1 MVKIAR
7 RSARH
12 GAPAPRVALSAPPPS
27 TPVDV
32 GLVLRSAREAAGLS
46 LEDVRSSTGVPMVD
60 LAALEHGHLEVLHVE
75 QAAVVGL
82 WRYAE
87 LLGLDP
93 GQLVAVARA
102 HWPRAALA
110 VDAMRGKPGGM
121 GMPCALLA
129 EAEELL
135 AGIAPRA
142 LALTRGTSPWGA
154 IGLSEATRRQL
165 AAGAAGDAFRRTLLG
180 VTAAVPV
187 PLTTAVPRPAVDTSA
202 DDTSDDRPPAPLAA
216 IDLLERGE
224 GDVAD
229 PLPSDPLPSGLP
241 PSGLPPSDGTPA
253 DRAVTSVLEPDAAAG
268 APPSARHARRWSQ
281 LAHAVAER
289 FGLDEVLD
297 EPEGGAGAR
306 REGRPDVTTVLC
318 DATATA
324 ATTTDAANVVP
335 PAHA

>member
-1 MVKIAR
+1 
-7 RSARH
+7 
-12 GAPAPRVALSAPPPS
+12 
-27 TPVDV
+27 
-32 GLVLRSAREAAGLS
+32 VLRSAREAAGLS

-93 GQLVAVARA
+93 GLLVGVVRA

-142 LALTRGTSPWGA
+142 LALTRGTSSRGA
-154 IGLSEATRRQL
+154 IGLSEVTRRQL
-165 AAGAAGDAFRRTLLG
+165 AAGAAGDAFRRTVLG

-187 PLTTAVPRPAVDTSA
+187 SLATGVPRPAVDAPTA
-202 DDTSDDRPPAPLAA
+202 DTQDVPPRTGLVA
-216 IDLLERGE
+216 IDPPEQGE
-224 GDVAD
+224 ADLAD
-229 PLPSDPLPSGLP
+229 PPPSDPP
-241 PSGLPPSDGTPA
+241 PSGMPPSDEPPA
-253 DRAVTSVLEPDAAAG
+253 DRAVASVLERDAAG
-268 APPSARHARRWSQ
+268 AAGASPSARHARRWSQ

-289 FGLDEVLD
+289 FGLDEVGD
-297 EPEGGAGAR
+297 EAGGGADER
-306 REGRPDVTTVLC
+306 WEGRSEITTVVGDAAVTT
-318 DATATA
+318 TS
-324 ATTTDAANVVP
+324 TTDAANVLP
-335 PAHA
+335 PASPAHA

>member
-142 LALTRGTSPWGA
+142 LALTRGTSPRGA

-165 AAGAAGDAFRRTLLG
+165 AAGTAGDAFRRTLLG
-180 VTAAVPV
+180 VTAAVPF
-187 PLTTAVPRPAVDTSA
+187 PLTTGVSRPAVDTST
-202 DDTSDDRPPAPLAA
+202 DDMSDDRPPASLAA
-216 IDLLERGE
+216 IDLLERGV

-229 PLPSDPLPSGLP
+229 PPPSDPP
-241 PSGLPPSDGTPA
+241 PSGMPPSDGTPA

-324 ATTTDAANVVP
+324 ATTTNAANAVP